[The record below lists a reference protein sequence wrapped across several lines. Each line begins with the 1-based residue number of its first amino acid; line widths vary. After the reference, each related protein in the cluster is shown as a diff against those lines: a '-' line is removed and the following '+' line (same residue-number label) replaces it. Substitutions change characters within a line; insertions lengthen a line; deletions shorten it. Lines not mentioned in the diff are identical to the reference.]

1 MQLNLLAQTALAAG
15 LIIIMFGIGLSL
27 TRQDFL
33 NVFGQVIAAN
43 ALGVCSISTI
53 VGPLKVPVP
62 FMHHNRC
69 SAGTLDIIAVHGGIF
84 PQ

>member
-1 MQLNLLAQTALAAG
+1 MQLNLAVQAALAAG

-53 VGPLKVPVP
+53 VKPLESTRSIHAP
-62 FMHHNRC
+62 
-69 SAGTLDIIAVHGGIF
+69 
-84 PQ
+84 

>member
-33 NVFGQVIAAN
+33 NVFGYRTPLFVGLAAQLVGLPLA
-43 ALGVCSISTI
+43 ALPSSCSIWRQNTRR
-53 VGPLKVPVP
+53 G
-62 FMHHNRC
+62 
-69 SAGTLDIIAVHGGIF
+69 A
-84 PQ
+84 